1 MAEVY
6 QGASPNA
13 RFLAGALPQSDTS
26 WKSYLLRS
34 SWSVV
39 IHVGGLALLIW
50 IFTRPAT
57 IAGLAKVIEQPD
69 ITWIAQPGPGGGGGG
84 GGTKTPEP
92 PRKAEITP
100 PKPRVVEAP
109 KPKPEPPKPL
119 PQTNIPAVTSV
130 AELPGATTSVP
141 EPTISQGAGTGG
153 GGGTGTGTGVGSGTG
168 SGYGEGFGGGTG
180 GGAYREGNG
189 VTSPRLIQRSQ
200 AELHRRG
207 NARPHPGAGQD
218 GSDRDAR
225 WVGRRR
231 AGDPFARPAVR
242 SRQGSDENSE
252 AVAFRAGAAPRPA
265 GAGADRNRDVLY
277 AALVRSRLLARLSS
291 IRKLST

>member
-84 GGTKTPEP
+84 GGTRTPEP

-119 PQTNIPAVTSV
+119 PQANIPAVTSV

-189 VTSPRLIQRSQ
+189 VTSPTIIREVKPNYTGEAMRARIQGMVRME
-200 AELHRRG
+200 AIVM
-207 NARPHPGAGQD
+207 PD
-218 GSDRDAR
+218 GS
-225 WVGRRR
+225 VG
-231 AGDPFARPAVR
+231 DVR
-242 SRQGSDENSE
+242 VIRSLDQQFGLDKE
-252 AVAFRAGAAPRPA
+252 AVKTVKQWRFRPGLRLGQPVP
-265 GAGADRNRDVLY
+265 VLIEIEMTFT
-277 AALVRSRLLARLSS
+277 LR
-291 IRKLST
+291 